1 MSQIHSATIRRAP
14 VTFVAKVE
22 KKSRK
27 SRYLACNKKKGTFAI
42 FGDKD
47 FADDWRD
54 ENGGVVIPFQ
64 RLGGA
69 KSGLPTWVVVRCI
82 ENTAA
87 ADGTLLDAAKAFGVA
102 TTIKTLRRVISA
114 SYAAYNVSASKVNE
128 VLDDEDS
135 DAPRLPLLGQPELP
149 IGNEMSL
156 DDCAAVFAGND
167 DDDEATDEEIDEA
180 TAAS

>member
-1 MSQIHSATIRRAP
+1 MSQIHSATIRRSP
-14 VTFVAKVE
+14 VSFVAKKE
-22 KKSRK
+22 RKERK

-47 FADDWRD
+47 FADDWQE
-54 ENGGVVIPFQ
+54 ENGGVVIPFG
-64 RLGGA
+64 RLN
-69 KSGLPTWVVVRCI
+69 KLPTWVVVRCI

-156 DDCAAVFAGND
+156 DDCAAIFAGNEEEEEELSQ
-167 DDDEATDEEIDEA
+167 EAIDEA

>member
-14 VTFVAKVE
+14 VSFVAKKDRKE
-22 KKSRK
+22 RK

-42 FGDKD
+42 FGDED
-47 FADDWRD
+47 FANDWRD
-54 ENGGVVIPFQ
+54 ENGGVVIPFG
-64 RLGGA
+64 RLN
-69 KSGLPTWVVVRCI
+69 KLPTWVVVRCI

-87 ADGTLLDAAKAFGVA
+87 ADGSLLDAAKAFGVA

-167 DDDEATDEEIDEA
+167 DEDDEATDDEVNEA
-180 TAAS
+180 NAAS